1 MYPYAKNSMWWC
13 NKYILPNFAG
23 SNEKRTR
30 TSPELNF
37 CYLITLYFGFG
48 KESIKVN
55 EILEVYQTH
64 NPITSSA
71 ASLDR
76 IVLKSKRSEIM
87 CSVKEKA
94 RLFEELEKRNHD
106 IIFR

>member
-1 MYPYAKNSMWWC
+1 M
-13 NKYILPNFAG
+13 
-23 SNEKRTR
+23 
-30 TSPELNF
+30 
-37 CYLITLYFGFG
+37 YFGFG

-64 NPITSSA
+64 NPIASSA